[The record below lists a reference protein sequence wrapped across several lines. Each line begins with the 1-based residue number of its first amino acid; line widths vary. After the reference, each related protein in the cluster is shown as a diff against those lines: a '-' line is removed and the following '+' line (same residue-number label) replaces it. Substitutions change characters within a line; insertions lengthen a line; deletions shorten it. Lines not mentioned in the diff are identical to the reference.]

1 MKKDVHPKYF
11 PNAEVICACGNK
23 FQTGSTMPKIKIE
36 VCFLC
41 HPFYTGAHKYID
53 KAGRVDKFQEK
64 MAKFEKMQKAK
75 FHHLHERSRKKKE
88 AEELLKTRKK

>member
-1 MKKDVHPKYF
+1 
-11 PNAEVICACGNK
+11 
-23 FQTGSTMPKIKIE
+23 
-36 VCFLC
+36 
-41 HPFYTGAHKYID
+41 
-53 KAGRVDKFQEK
+53 